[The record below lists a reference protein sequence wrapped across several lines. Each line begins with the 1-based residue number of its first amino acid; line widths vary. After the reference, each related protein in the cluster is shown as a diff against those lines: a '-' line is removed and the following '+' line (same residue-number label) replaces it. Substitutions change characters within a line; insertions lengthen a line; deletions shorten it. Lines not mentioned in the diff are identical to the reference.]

1 MFKMQIWSKRQN
13 WRKRIGEHAQK
24 LRVSKNLPRERPY
37 YIRSVIPSTERAQ
50 KLRIMTGVNTGFG
63 GSANTHTNN
72 VDKLQRNLISF
83 LNCGVLNSPN
93 INNPAGR
100 QSAKPGHEETRFG
113 TALPNED
120 PVASSTMPE
129 SWVRSTLLIRCNSL
143 ASGNSGVRS
152 ALVNGLVHMLQNNVT
167 PVIPL
172 RGSISASG
180 DLTPLSY
187 VAGALQGSPGVQVW
201 MTDGRK
207 GRQRLSADVALAKH
221 LQAPLRFGPKEGLA
235 IVNGTAVSAGV
246 GSLALHDAHGLII
259 LSQVLTAMG
268 VEALS
273 GSAESF
279 HPFFSN
285 CRPHPGQ
292 EEIAENVL
300 AFLSGSKLISS
311 DNEHDCENGDSL
323 RQDRYSIRTAPQWL
337 GPQIENLMLADQQ
350 LSIEV
355 NSTTDNPIIDTHNEK
370 ILHGGNFQA
379 MSVTSATEKI
389 RSSLQVIGR
398 MLFAQCTELIN
409 PALNNGLP
417 PNLTADE
424 PSQNFL
430 LKGIDISIAS
440 LQAEL
445 GFLAGSVEPHVQ
457 NAEMGNQSLNSLA
470 LLSARYTHTALSV
483 LSQLSAAYLLTLCQ
497 ALDLKVL
504 CIRFLDA
511 LEPGFEAATEEC
523 FGSCLIDLDHLYQKL
538 WVQFK
543 RELRKTTAMDSSE
556 RFSHII
562 HSLQPIIITHA
573 SSNSKPDSS
582 LGVQAI
588 QQWTNRL
595 SLLSLQTYHST
606 RKTYAASPDAP
617 KYLGPASKRMY
628 QYVRGTLGVGFQIS
642 VDDGVNNKCTGGV
655 DGYNVTI
662 GAQVSKIN
670 AAVQNGALFVPVME
684 CLREVDSLGE
694 K

>member
-13 WRKRIGEHAQK
+13 WRKCIGKHAQK
-24 LRVSKNLPRERPY
+24 LKVFKNLSRERPY
-37 YIRSVIPSTERAQ
+37 YIRSVIPSTKGTQ

-83 LNCGVLNSPN
+83 LNCGVLNPPN
-93 INNPAGR
+93 ITNPAGR
-100 QSAKPGHEETRFG
+100 QSAKPGHEETRFV

-152 ALVNGLVHMLQNNVT
+152 ALVDGLVHMLQNNLT

-180 DLTPLSY
+180 DLIPLSY
-187 VAGALQGSPGVQVW
+187 VAGALQGSPAVQIW
-201 MTDGRK
+201 MTDRRK
-207 GRQRLSADVALAKH
+207 GRQQLSADVALAKH
-221 LQAPLRFGPKEGLA
+221 SQTPLRLGPKEGLA

-268 VEALS
+268 VEALG

-292 EEIAENVL
+292 SEAAENIL
-300 AFLSGSKLISS
+300 AFLSGSKLLSS

-355 NSTTDNPIIDTHNEK
+355 NSTTDNPIIDTENQK

-379 MSVTSATEKI
+379 MSVTSAVEKI

-409 PALNNGLP
+409 PALNNGLS
-417 PNLTADE
+417 PNLTADD

-497 ALDLKVL
+497 ALDLRVL
-504 CIRFLDA
+504 YIRFLAA
-511 LEPGFEAATEEC
+511 LEPSFEAAAKESFEPYLTN
-523 FGSCLIDLDHLYQKL
+523 LDKLHQKL
-538 WVQFK
+538 WTNFR

-556 RFSHII
+556 RFSQII
-562 HSLQPIIITHA
+562 NSLQPTIITHA
-573 SSNSKPDSS
+573 RTNSNSDSS
-582 LGVQAI
+582 LGIQTI
-588 QQWTNRL
+588 QQWNTRL
-595 SLLSLQTYHST
+595 STLSLQTYQST
-606 RKTYAASPDAP
+606 RKTYAANPDSSEF
-617 KYLGPASKRMY
+617 LGPASKRIY
-628 QYVRGTLGVGFQIS
+628 RYVRGTLGVEFQIS
-642 VDDGVNNKCTGGV
+642 VEDGVDKKFMSGV
-655 DGYNVTI
+655 DGCNVTI
-662 GAQVSKIN
+662 GVQISKIN
-670 AAVQNGALFVPVME
+670 AAIQNGALFVPVME
-684 CLREVDSLGE
+684 CLRKIDNER
-694 K
+694 